1 MKPTHAIIHFLNGEI
16 PESKLLELVP
26 ETRDVLAGFK
36 EVYQA
41 LIKDRGSKVTV
52 CAICGTAILRRRI
65 LAGRPNYCDSERC
78 EKFKKLGHEKPV
90 TLDSV
95 REPTRSCMREIQSY
109 NGGYS
114 E

>member
-1 MKPTHAIIHFLNGEI
+1 MKTNIEIIRFLNGEI
-16 PESKLLELVP
+16 AGDKLLELVP
-26 ETRDVLAGFK
+26 EPHDLMGGFK
-36 EVYQA
+36 AVLVELMKVHGTRVTTCA
-41 LIKDRGSKVTV
+41 VCGSIV
-52 CAICGTAILRRRI
+52 LRRRV

-78 EKFKKLGHEKPV
+78 KKIKNLGRSKPV

-95 REPTRSCMREIQSY
+95 PVPTRTCIREIQSY